1 MGDLSDLRA
10 LSAKKRREKSPN
22 ILGFTF
28 RELCELDTVKVELLP
43 EKKGLILKHVEYEIT
58 SQVNTTHIHV
68 QSIYTRLH
76 SAGGKVSDCRFR
88 GRKFDPSP
96 VPYICTFVEIDHRII
111 STVILLLYADSRKY
125 VCKVLVNGLVK
136 LAQEKSVIR

>member
-1 MGDLSDLRA
+1 MGCLSEHIDLMVYFTELPKPSLGDLSDLRA

-58 SQVNTTHIHV
+58 SQVNTTHLHV
-68 QSIYTRLH
+68 QSNNTGPH
-76 SAGGKVSDCRFR
+76 STVSYVSDCRSS
-88 GRKFDPSP
+88 GR
-96 VPYICTFVEIDHRII
+96 
-111 STVILLLYADSRKY
+111 
-125 VCKVLVNGLVK
+125 
-136 LAQEKSVIR
+136 

>member
-1 MGDLSDLRA
+1 MGLSSTLSMGCVSEHLDLIVYFTELPKPSLGDLSDLRA

-68 QSIYTRLH
+68 QSIYTGLH
-76 SAGGKVSDCRFR
+76 SAVGKVSDCRFR
-88 GRKFDPSP
+88 CHEFDPSL
-96 VPYICTFVEIDHRII
+96 VPYFC
-111 STVILLLYADSRKY
+111 
-125 VCKVLVNGLVK
+125 
-136 LAQEKSVIR
+136 

>member
-1 MGDLSDLRA
+1 MRLSCALSMGCLFEHLNLIVYFTELPKPSLGDLSDLRA

-58 SQVNTTHIHV
+58 SQVNTTHLHV
-68 QSIYTRLH
+68 QSIYTGPH
-76 SAGGKVSDCRFR
+76 SLVGKVSDCRSR
-88 GRKFDPSP
+88 GREIDPSL
-96 VPYICTFVEIDHRII
+96 VPYFCGD
-111 STVILLLYADSRKY
+111 
-125 VCKVLVNGLVK
+125 
-136 LAQEKSVIR
+136 